1 MAGKYYPVPPSP
13 ASLVPFIV
21 GGQVDVSMLRVAL
34 DRVDKME
41 YDFGCICLLSKP
53 RSSLVVQ
60 ARAGE
65 LPLLNR
71 SIRSAT

>member
-1 MAGKYYPVPPSP
+1 MPPSP

-41 YDFGCICLLSKP
+41 YDFGCVCLLSKP
-53 RSSLVVQ
+53 RSSVVV
-60 ARAGE
+60 
-65 LPLLNR
+65 
-71 SIRSAT
+71 

>member
-1 MAGKYYPVPPSP
+1 MPPSP

-41 YDFGCICLLSKP
+41 YDFGFGCLLSKL
-53 RSSLVVQ
+53 RSSVVV
-60 ARAGE
+60 
-65 LPLLNR
+65 
-71 SIRSAT
+71 

>member
-21 GGQVDVSMLRVAL
+21 GGPVDVSMLRVAL

-41 YDFGCICLLSKP
+41 YDFGFGCLLFEP
-53 RSSLVVQ
+53 RSSVVV
-60 ARAGE
+60 
-65 LPLLNR
+65 
-71 SIRSAT
+71 